1 MTKKE
6 ATAPV
11 VKEEKA
17 KAKRGRKPK
26 TTSEVVK
33 DPQTGIPVSMDLN
46 EEHLQPVEVPS
57 PAPVPCDQLDL
68 KIAELHCE
76 VDKLKGRIDELLAQV
91 EDKTKAYDNLRTTYN
106 KLLEDYKVER
116 NKSKQ
121 VSKALEDAK
130 ARAAEYKSSWNAAKA
145 ARDQFASD
153 TAKIKKELTDTK
165 KELTDT
171 KLDLDT
177 FVTSWKKA
185 RMLAVI
191 FGIAFVAS
199 LIVSIIIA
207 FA

>member
-6 ATAPV
+6 TTTPV

-17 KAKRGRKPK
+17 KVKRVRKPK
-26 TTSEVVK
+26 TTSVVVK
-33 DPQTGIPVSMDLN
+33 DPQTDVPVSMDLDEENPQVSSIDPKVVELEDQVNTLKN
-46 EEHLQPVEVPS
+46 EKET
-57 PAPVPCDQLDL
+57 
-68 KIAELHCE
+68 
-76 VDKLKGRIDELLAQV
+76 LLAQV

-106 KLLEDYKVER
+106 KLLEDYKVEK
-116 NKSKQ
+116 NKNKQ

-153 TAKIKKELTDTK
+153 TAKAKKELEDIKKELGDTK
-165 KELTDT
+165 F
-171 KLDLDT
+171 DLDIYI
-177 FVTSWKKA
+177 TSWKKA

-191 FGIAFVAS
+191 FGIAFVAT
-199 LIVSIIIA
+199 LIVSFVIA

>member
-6 ATAPV
+6 TTTPV

-17 KAKRGRKPK
+17 KVKRVRKPK
-26 TTSEVVK
+26 TVKEVVE
-33 DPQTGIPVSMDLN
+33 N
-46 EEHLQPVEVPS
+46 LQQVEIPS
-57 PAPVPCDQLDL
+57 PTPAPISEQEL
-68 KIAELHCE
+68 KIAELQAQLNLE
-76 VDKLKGRIDELLAQV
+76 QEKNKDLLTQI
-91 EDKTKAYDNLRTTYN
+91 EDKTKTYDNLRTTYN
-106 KLLEDYKVER
+106 KLLEDYKVEK

-153 TAKIKKELTDTK
+153 TAKAKKELEDTK
-165 KELTDT
+165 NELTDT
-171 KLDLDT
+171 KLDRDV

-199 LIVSIIIA
+199 LIVSLVVA

>member
-11 VKEEKA
+11 VKEEKP
-17 KAKRGRKPK
+17 KTKRGRKPK
-26 TTSEVVK
+26 TIKEIVENPQQVGVPTLSPGPISEEDPKIVK
-33 DPQTGIPVSMDLN
+33 
-46 EEHLQPVEVPS
+46 LQ
-57 PAPVPCDQLDL
+57 AQLDL
-68 KIAELHCE
+68 AQANNM
-76 VDKLKGRIDELLAQV
+76 DLLAQV
-91 EDKTKAYDNLRTTYN
+91 EEKTKAYDNLRTTYN
-106 KLLEDYKVER
+106 KLLEDYKVEK

-130 ARAAEYKSSWNAAKA
+130 ARATEDKSSWHASKA

-153 TAKIKKELTDTK
+153 TAKAKNELTK
-165 KELTDT
+165 VQNELADT
-171 KLDLDT
+171 KLDRDV

-191 FGIAFVAS
+191 LGIAFVAS
-199 LIVSIIIA
+199 LIVSFVVA

>member
-6 ATAPV
+6 TTTPV

-17 KAKRGRKPK
+17 KTKRVRKPK
-26 TTSEVVK
+26 TIKEIVEN
-33 DPQTGIPVSMDLN
+33 PQQVEIPT
-46 EEHLQPVEVPS
+46 S
-57 PAPVPCDQLDL
+57 PAPITDSDLDS
-68 KIAELHCE
+68 KIAELRAE
-76 VDKLKGRIDELLAQV
+76 IDKHKDHVNELLAQV

-106 KLLEDYKVER
+106 KLLEDYKVEK
-116 NKSKQ
+116 NKNKQ

-153 TAKIKKELTDTK
+153 TAKAKSELTK
-165 KELTDT
+165 VQHELTGVKADR
-171 KLDLDT
+171 DV

-199 LIVSIIIA
+199 LIVSFVIA

>member
-6 ATAPV
+6 TTTPV

-26 TTSEVVK
+26 TVKEVVEN
-33 DPQTGIPVSMDLN
+33 PQQIDIPA
-46 EEHLQPVEVPS
+46 
-57 PAPVPCDQLDL
+57 PAPVPVDDLDS
-68 KIAELHCE
+68 KIAELRAE
-76 VDKLKGRIDELLAQV
+76 VDKHKDHVNELLAQV

-106 KLLEDYKVER
+106 KLLEDYKVEK
-116 NKSKQ
+116 NKNKQ

-130 ARAAEYKSSWNAAKA
+130 ARATEYKSSWNAAKA

-153 TAKIKKELTDTK
+153 TAKAKKELEDTK
-165 KELTDT
+165 NELADT
-171 KLDLDT
+171 KLDLDVFT
-177 FVTSWKKA
+177 TSWKKA

-199 LIVSIIIA
+199 LIVSFVIA

>member
-6 ATAPV
+6 VTTPV
-11 VKEEKA
+11 VKEEKV

-33 DPQTGIPVSMDLN
+33 NPQTSIPVSEDLHEENPQVNSIDPKVVELEDQVNTLKN
-46 EEHLQPVEVPS
+46 EKET
-57 PAPVPCDQLDL
+57 
-68 KIAELHCE
+68 
-76 VDKLKGRIDELLAQV
+76 LLAQV

-106 KLLEDYKVER
+106 KLLEDYKVEKNR
-116 NKSKQ
+116 NKQ

-130 ARAAEYKSSWNAAKA
+130 ARTTEYKASWNAAKA
-145 ARDQFASD
+145 ARDQFASNAAE
-153 TAKIKKELTDTK
+153 AKSALTQVETELADTK
-165 KELTDT
+165 F
-171 KLDLDT
+171 DLDVS
-177 FVTSWKKA
+177 VTNCKKA

-199 LIVSIIIA
+199 LIVSLVVA

>member
-6 ATAPV
+6 VTAPV
-11 VKEEKA
+11 VKEEKV

-26 TTSEVVK
+26 AVK
-33 DPQTGIPVSMDLN
+33 EIVENPQQVEIPPL
-46 EEHLQPVEVPS
+46 S
-57 PAPVPCDQLDL
+57 PAPIIEQDPKVVELEDQVNTL
-68 KIAELHCE
+68 KNEKE
-76 VDKLKGRIDELLAQV
+76 TLLAQV

-106 KLLEDYKVER
+106 KLLEDYKVEK
-116 NKSKQ
+116 NKNKQ

-130 ARAAEYKSSWNAAKA
+130 ARATEYKSSWNAAKA

-153 TAKIKKELTDTK
+153 TAKAKKELEDTK
-165 KELTDT
+165 NELADT
-171 KLDLDT
+171 KLDLDVFT
-177 FVTSWKKA
+177 TNWKKA

-199 LIVSIIIA
+199 LIVSFVIA

>member
-6 ATAPV
+6 TTTPV

-17 KAKRGRKPK
+17 KSKRVRKPK
-26 TTSEVVK
+26 AVKEVVEN
-33 DPQTGIPVSMDLN
+33 PQQVEIPA
-46 EEHLQPVEVPS
+46 S
-57 PAPVPCDQLDL
+57 PAPISDQEL
-68 KIAELHCE
+68 KIAELQASL
-76 VDKLKGRIDELLAQV
+76 DLAQKNNMDLLAQV

-106 KLLEDYKVER
+106 KLLEDYKVEK
-116 NKSKQ
+116 NKNKQ

-130 ARAAEYKSSWNAAKA
+130 ARATEYKSSWNAAKA

-153 TAKIKKELTDTK
+153 TAKVKKELD
-165 KELTDT
+165 DT
-171 KLDLDT
+171 KLDLDV
-177 FVTSWKKA
+177 FVTAWKKA

-199 LIVSIIIA
+199 LIVSIVIA

>member
-6 ATAPV
+6 TTTPV
-11 VKEEKA
+11 VKEEKV
-17 KAKRGRKPK
+17 KAKRVRKPK
-26 TTSEVVK
+26 AVK
-33 DPQTGIPVSMDLN
+33 EIVENPQQVEIPA
-46 EEHLQPVEVPS
+46 S
-57 PAPVPCDQLDL
+57 PAPISEQDL
-68 KIAELHCE
+68 KIAELQAENDC
-76 VDKLKGRIDELLAQV
+76 LKDNIKGLQAEIA
-91 EDKTKAYDNLRTTYN
+91 DKTKAYDNLRTTYN
-106 KLLEDYKVER
+106 KLLEDYKVEK

-130 ARAAEYKSSWNAAKA
+130 ARATEYKSSWNAAKA

-153 TAKIKKELTDTK
+153 TAKVKKELDSTK
-165 KELTDT
+165 SELDV
-171 KLDLDT
+171 

-199 LIVSIIIA
+199 LIVSFVIA